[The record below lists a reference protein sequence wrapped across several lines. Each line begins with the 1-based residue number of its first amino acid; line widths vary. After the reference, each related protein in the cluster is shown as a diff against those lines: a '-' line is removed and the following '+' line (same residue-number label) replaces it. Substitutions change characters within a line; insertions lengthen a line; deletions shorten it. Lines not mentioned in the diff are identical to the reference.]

1 MPTKKELLSPPSS
14 TSTSPQH
21 NVVPLV
27 DAMAHMAYSA
37 RDTARAANIYDMML
51 RDTDCGV
58 ILCLAGS
65 LISAGLQKLFV
76 DLIRNNMV
84 DAIVS
89 TGANIVDQDFFE
101 ALGFKPLHRRRRVQ
115 VRRRRRRPP
124 RAHDRPHLRH
134 LHRRGRA
141 PHLRRHHRRR
151 SPTPS
156 SPAPTAP
163 ASSSARWAPTSQR
176 QRHAPRSTAAADS
189 IVLAAYEKNVPIFCP
204 AFSDCSAGFGL
215 VAHQHARQ
223 GKPIVSI
230 DSAKDFYEL
239 TQLKIANPTT
249 GLLMIGGGV
258 PKNFAQDIVVAADIL
273 GVDAPMHKY
282 AIQITVADARDGALS
297 GSTLKEASSWGKV
310 DLTYEQMV
318 FSEATLALPLIAGY
332 AFHKTGATPPAP
344 ASTWPKSSTRSPSP
358 PKLPAYSGRHSHNF
372 RCRRFSPDE
381 RRTCSPASPPDF
393 ACPQFVFRDLRH
405 RLLYPLATYSSVQ
418 VDSPV
423 NQLTLTLVAV
433 PTLALASRHYPADV
447 TDP

>member
-1 MPTKKELLSPPSS
+1 MTTKKELLNS
-14 TSTSPQH
+14 TIEHFDITAH
-21 NVVPLV
+21 NVVPIV

-37 RDTARAANIYDMML
+37 RDTARAASIYDMML
-51 RDTDCGV
+51 RDTECGV

-65 LISAGLQKLFV
+65 LISAGLQKIFI

-101 ALGFKPLHRRRRVQ
+101 ALGFNHYIAGDEYKYGAGDADLRELMIDRIYDTFIDEEELRICDETTHQITNSLEP
-115 VRRRRRRPP
+115 
-124 RAHDRPHLRH
+124 RPHSSREFIREMGAYLVKNGKTPQAG
-134 LHRRGRA
+134 GR
-141 PHLRRHHRRR
+141 
-151 SPTPS
+151 
-156 SPAPTAP
+156 
-163 ASSSARWAPTSQR
+163 
-176 QRHAPRSTAAADS
+176 DS
-189 IVLAAYEKNVPIFCP
+189 IILAAYEKNIPIFCP

-223 GKPIVSI
+223 GKPMVSI
-230 DSAKDFYEL
+230 DSAKDFYEI

-273 GVDAPMHKY
+273 GVEASMHKY

-332 AFHKTGATPPAP
+332 AFHKNAQAARKGKNWANVLD
-344 ASTWPKSSTRSPSP
+344 RI
-358 PKLPAYSGRHSHNF
+358 
-372 RCRRFSPDE
+372 
-381 RRTCSPASPPDF
+381 
-393 ACPQFVFRDLRH
+393 
-405 RLLYPLATYSSVQ
+405 
-418 VDSPV
+418 
-423 NQLTLTLVAV
+423 AV
-433 PTLALASRHYPADV
+433 TA
-447 TDP
+447 